1 MTHFDDIAALA
12 IDDYGLI
19 TAARARAMGITDVE
33 LNRWTA
39 SGKLERLGRGVY
51 RLALYVPTPL
61 DKFATACAIVGT
73 GSFIFGDSVLDMHGL
88 AFVNPRAVTVATP
101 KRLRRNLP
109 PWIKAVPA
117 EGFIPTRYEGI
128 PTQKLSDAI
137 LWCRG
142 LVMDER
148 LIQGTEE
155 AFGKGLITKA
165 ERDFLIERMVH
176 SHAGETEQQE

>member
-1 MTHFDDIAALA
+1 MTHFDDIAAQA

-19 TAARARAMGITDVE
+19 TAAQARRMGITDVE

-51 RLALYVPTPL
+51 RLSLYVPTPL
-61 DKFATACAIVGT
+61 DKFAAACALAGP
-73 GSFIFGDSVLDMHGL
+73 GAFIFGDSVLDMHGL

-101 KRLRRNLP
+101 KRLRRTLP
-109 PWIKAVPA
+109 SWVRALPA
-117 EGFIPTRYEGI
+117 KGYAPVLFEGI
-128 PTQKLSDAI
+128 PTQKVADAI

-148 LIQGTEE
+148 LMQGADD
-155 AFGKGLITKA
+155 AFAKGLITEP
-165 ERDFLIERMVH
+165 ERDFLIEKMECR
-176 SHAGETEQQE
+176 HADKAEQQE